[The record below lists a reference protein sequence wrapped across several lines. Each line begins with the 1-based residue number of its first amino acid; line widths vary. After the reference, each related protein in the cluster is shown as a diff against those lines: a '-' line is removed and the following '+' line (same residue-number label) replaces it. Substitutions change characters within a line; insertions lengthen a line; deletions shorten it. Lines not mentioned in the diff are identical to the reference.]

1 MFIFTLI
8 TIFIYAKTNTC
19 LLQEFSDIPIDLESK
34 LAWVAYLFFLCFVFI
49 IVVVL
54 MNLLNGLAVSDI
66 GIIQA
71 KAEIIGYRSRVETI
85 SYTESILLGDP
96 FNFLSNWP
104 AFKWVKNIP
113 SFSCCVQLYRHPFVQ
128 DIFHKITGASGIL
141 LFYSYLPEK
150 TMTIKANDASD
161 DCLGWLQVIIEMESY
176 GVI

>member
-1 MFIFTLI
+1 MKSNLAPVAFIFFLI
-8 TIFIYAKTNTC
+8 
-19 LLQEFSDIPIDLESK
+19 
-34 LAWVAYLFFLCFVFI
+34 FVFI

-71 KAEIIGYRSRVETI
+71 KAEVIGYRSRVETI

-113 SFSCCVQLYRHPFVQ
+113 SFSCCVQLYRHRFVQ
-128 DIFHKITGASGIL
+128 DVFHKITGATGIL

-150 TMTIKANDASD
+150 TMSIQANDTQY
-161 DCLGWLQVIIEMESY
+161 DCSGCLQVTDTYMQY
-176 GVI
+176 N

>member
-1 MFIFTLI
+1 
-8 TIFIYAKTNTC
+8 
-19 LLQEFSDIPIDLESK
+19 
-34 LAWVAYLFFLCFVFI
+34 
-49 IVVVL
+49 

-71 KAEIIGYRSRVETI
+71 KAEVIGYRSRVETI

-113 SFSCCVQLYRHPFVQ
+113 SFSCCLQLYRNRFIQ
-128 DIFHKITGASGIL
+128 DVFHKITGATGIL

-150 TMTIKANDASD
+150 TMSIKANDIGY
-161 DCLGWLQVIIEMESY
+161 DCSSCLQVT
-176 GVI
+176 GPK

>member
-1 MFIFTLI
+1 
-8 TIFIYAKTNTC
+8 
-19 LLQEFSDIPIDLESK
+19 
-34 LAWVAYLFFLCFVFI
+34 
-49 IVVVL
+49 

-71 KAEIIGYRSRVETI
+71 KAEVIGYRSRVETI

-113 SFSCCVQLYRHPFVQ
+113 SFSCCLQLYRHRFVQ
-128 DIFHKITGASGIL
+128 DVFHKITGATGIL

-150 TMTIKANDASD
+150 TMSIKANDTAY
-161 DCLGWLQVIIEMESY
+161 DCSGCLQVLVIDTTMQLLNTKISLARLGGSINIFI
-176 GVI
+176 GVKKYKKLVHIFL

>member
-1 MFIFTLI
+1 M
-8 TIFIYAKTNTC
+8 
-19 LLQEFSDIPIDLESK
+19 DLDSN
-34 LAWVAYLFFLCFVFI
+34 LAPLAYLFFLSFVFI

-71 KAEIIGYRSRVETI
+71 KAEVIGYRSRVETI

-113 SFSCCVQLYRHPFVQ
+113 TFSCCVQLYRHPFVQ
-128 DIFHKITGASGIL
+128 NIFHKITGATGIL

-150 TMTIKANDASD
+150 TMTIKANDD
-161 DCLGWLQVIIEMESY
+161 DNDCLGCLQVTLN
-176 GVI
+176 